1 MFDNLGKKI
10 EKWASINYWCGI
22 IAFPILGV
30 IIMSTLSVI
39 WGICIIVVGVIVS
52 IIQSYIL
59 AALGRIVTNTDILAG
74 NTQHTI
80 ASSVQFEN
88 NNIVSNHGASNLTQA
103 PQNATTGNSFTP
115 DSKKVLESFSWEN
128 NRVHKNALEEQ
139 LSAGAINQLI
149 ADGVLEKSGEYYY
162 RQNHQ

>member
-39 WGICIIVVGVIVS
+39 WGICIIVIGVIVS

-74 NTQHTI
+74 NTQHTT
-80 ASSVQFEN
+80 ASSIQFEN
-88 NNIVSNHGASNLTQA
+88 NNIASNHSDSNLAQA
-103 PQNATTGNSFTP
+103 SQNAAMGNSFAS

-139 LSAGAINQLI
+139 LSADAIKQLI
-149 ADGVLEKSGEYYY
+149 DDGILEKSGEYYY
-162 RQNHQ
+162 RRNHQ